1 MLNSLIALV
10 AKVALGR
17 NILSAVAFINNKLSG
32 NRSEIVAGL
41 IAVIHL
47 LEKFGVLPDGTAV
60 AIDAS
65 LLPLLPLV
73 LADRVSKVIK
83 VADKIVP

>member
-10 AKVALGR
+10 AKVAIGGNL
-17 NILSAVAFINNKLSG
+17 LSAVAWVNNKLSG

-41 IAVIHL
+41 VAVVHL
-47 LEKFGVLPDGTAV
+47 LEKFGVLPAGTAV
-60 AIDAS
+60 TIDAS
-65 LLPLLPLV
+65 LLPLLPLM